1 MIALKTSL
9 AVSAVASASALSA
22 FSGLP
27 GGEAQSAT
35 FAERFSVSN
44 QMLVPPTKVVDDR
57 VATVRKA
64 DTMAGL
70 DRFCVDQQWPYIAP
84 ECLVAGKGV
93 TMRRPA
99 RVVSVER
106 VAER

>member
-1 MIALKTSL
+1 MIALKTVL

-22 FSGLP
+22 VSGFP

-35 FAERFSVSN
+35 FSERFSVN
-44 QMLVPPTKVVDDR
+44 QMLVPPTKVIDDR
-57 VATVRKA
+57 AAVARKT
-64 DTMAGL
+64 DKMAGL
-70 DRFCVDQQWPYIAP
+70 DKFCADQQWPYIAP
-84 ECLVAGKGV
+84 ECLIAGKGV

-106 VAER
+106 ITEH